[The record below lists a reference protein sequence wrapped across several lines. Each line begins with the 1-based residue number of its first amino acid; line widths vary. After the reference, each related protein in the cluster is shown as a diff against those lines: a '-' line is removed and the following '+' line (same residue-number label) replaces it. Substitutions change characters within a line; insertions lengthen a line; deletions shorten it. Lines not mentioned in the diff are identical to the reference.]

1 MNPIRRR
8 PCADPGQKQVPG
20 EWMTQKGID
29 SSKPVTEEASRAK
42 MIKHT
47 SVVTTGSDGFTPAF
61 PAQWFYGLFRAL
73 PGERILVVT
82 VTSGLK
88 AQSNP
93 VGLDVASASLAPAT
107 GVRTTRLCRP
117 LKRRSSRAPSIA
129 HEVHLA
135 LRPTIAP
142 DASAST
148 ASRPAFV
155 TTRDRPSVGQD
166 GNGYRFDSSQAGI
179 EIFLQMGLD
188 RKSVICP
195 TGKIRLICLN
205 NSAFL
210 LSCGPPR
217 NDGWLPQPPTHL
229 LRKALV

>member
-1 MNPIRRR
+1 MHPQPRM
-8 PCADPGQKQVPG
+8 Q
-20 EWMTQKGID
+20 
-29 SSKPVTEEASRAK
+29 SR
-42 MIKHT
+42 KHT
-47 SVVTTGSDGFTPAF
+47 SVVTTGPPEKPGIPARNGFNSF
-61 PAQWFYGLFRAL
+61 LRAL

-142 DASAST
+142 DALAST
-148 ASRPAFV
+148 ASRPALV
-155 TTRDRPSVGQD
+155 TTRDRPSVGRD
-166 GNGYRFDSSQAGI
+166 GNGYRFDSSQADT
-179 EIFLQMGLD
+179 EIFLQTGLD
-188 RKSVICP
+188 KRSGKTRTDLPVGQNQYPLLQSCVLAIDKRIAMLVRAQHHGDECDPIAKGSSCP
-195 TGKIRLICLN
+195 
-205 NSAFL
+205 
-210 LSCGPPR
+210 
-217 NDGWLPQPPTHL
+217 
-229 LRKALV
+229 